1 MINPSANKSKTATA
15 IAVAA
20 VAITGIIALAVW
32 VTVVRKRRRG
42 RYQDDDMIGLTSF
55 ADEDDNDDELLD
67 FTGGT
72 ITIADTTTTESTI
85 DANISSSTTG
95 AAGIA
100 SKFVAPAIRLG
111 TAGQAAKGLPDLMG
125 IDDAQIGMFMQEKI
139 LAIVKEFEAHGSD
152 EDKENLRGLLN
163 GTYRNPPD
171 SGLVKAA
178 GNATRMA
185 QKTTMLDPIL
195 NQAVTDAQAAVDADA
210 AEKAATRCVTLDE
223 LMQTKEV
230 RTSGIERHHVL
241 ALRLYTTSS
250 YRLINNP
257 LRTTPPT
264 QPHPLAA
271 TTYFISDAIKKLRTV
286 GAEQADAFVPVVYYR
301 GLAGMALPTAFME
314 QGGTEYGCMSTSAAR
329 DIAVEFAGTK
339 HPLVFKYETENFM
352 SRGADISFL
361 SVYPEEKEALY
372 PPLTYLSASK
382 ICVEVIDGVK
392 TLVVTVKP
400 TFPT

>member
-1 MINPSANKSKTATA
+1 M

-20 VAITGIIALAVW
+20 WL
-32 VTVVRKRRRG
+32 TVRRRSM
-42 RYQDDDMIGLTSF
+42 YKDDDTIGLTSF
-55 ADEDDNDDELLD
+55 ANGADSDDELLD
-67 FTGGT
+67 FAGGV
-72 ITIADTTTTESTI
+72 ITIADATTSESTVDSNIGGSSAATATTTPGGET
-85 DANISSSTTG
+85 
-95 AAGIA
+95 AGSIT

-111 TAGQAAKGLPDLMG
+111 TAGQAAKGLPGLMG
-125 IDDAQIGMFMQEKI
+125 IDDAQIGTFMQEKI
-139 LAIVKEFEAHGSD
+139 LAIVKEFEAHGSN
-152 EDKENLRGLLN
+152 EDKANLHGLLN

-178 GNATRMA
+178 EDADRDAHNAG
-185 QKTTMLDPIL
+185 MLDIAL
-195 NQAVTDAQAAVDADA
+195 NQIAIDARAEVDADA
-210 AEKAATRCVTLDE
+210 AKKATTRCVTLDE
-223 LMQTKEV
+223 LMQTTQV
-230 RTSGIERHHVL
+230 RTSEIERHHVL

-257 LRTTPPT
+257 LRTVPST

-271 TTYFISDAIKKLRTV
+271 TTYFISDAIKKLRAV
-286 GAEQADAFVPVVYYR
+286 GAEQADAFVPVVYWR
-301 GLAGMALPTAFME
+301 GLAGMALSTSFME

-329 DIAVEFAGTK
+329 EIAIEFAGTK

-361 SVYPEEKEALY
+361 SVYPEEKETLY

-382 ICVEVIDGVK
+382 IRVEVIDGVK
-392 TLVVTVKP
+392 TLVATVKP